1 MLGRKGKSSVT
12 TAERIQT
19 HVEALPPPLQ
29 QEVLDFVEYLR
40 LKAKQDQDVPLRQR
54 RAWTKAIRQ
63 VVSELR
69 QGAEGYSDEAIDDF
83 VDETV
88 EAVRRDSQQT
98 PPKSRR

>member
-1 MLGRKGKSSVT
+1 VT

-40 LKAKQDQDVPLRQR
+40 LKAKRNQDVPLHQR
-54 RAWTKAIRQ
+54 RAWTRAMRQ
-63 VVSELR
+63 VLSELR
-69 QGAEGYSDEAIDDF
+69 QGAEAYSDAAIDDF
-83 VDETV
+83 VDEAV
-88 EAVRRDSQQT
+88 EAVRSASQT

>member
-1 MLGRKGKSSVT
+1 MT

-40 LKAKQDQDVPLRQR
+40 LKAKQDQDVPLHQR
-54 RAWTKAIRQ
+54 RAWTKAMRQ

-69 QGAEGYSDEAIDDF
+69 QGAEGYSDAEIDDF

>member
-1 MLGRKGKSSVT
+1 VT

-40 LKAKQDQDVPLRQR
+40 LKAKQDQAVPLRQR
-54 RAWTKAIRQ
+54 RAWTKAMRQ

-69 QGAEGYSDEAIDDF
+69 QGAEDYSDEAIDDF

-98 PPKSRR
+98 PSKSRR

>member
-1 MLGRKGKSSVT
+1 MEKGKISVT
-12 TAERIQT
+12 TAERIQA

-40 LKAKQDQDVPLRQR
+40 LKAKQDHDAPLGQR
-54 RAWTKAIRQ
+54 RAWTKAMRQ

-69 QGAEGYSDEAIDDF
+69 QGAEGYTDQAIDDF
-83 VDETV
+83 VDEAV